1 MYLTPPIKTGL
12 NLTFPRGLI
21 TGFHLFSTPRTST
34 FLIKRCPTMGPEPGY
49 PDILDI
55 LDIYRPRRV
64 IPVLGV
70 LFPGC
75 SGPMGITLGLE
86 QE

>member
-1 MYLTPPIKTGL
+1 
-12 NLTFPRGLI
+12 
-21 TGFHLFSTPRTST
+21 
-34 FLIKRCPTMGPEPGY
+34 MGPEPGY